1 MKVSKEYIMALS
13 ALIAVLGAVGGGYQ
27 FYYRERLDEYQKNI
41 QDEKTFE
48 EKLIALDSAFSTC
61 PPEDLIKA
69 VNGEVNPMVEE
80 LHRRAAFYQVLDL
93 REIQPIPEDKM
104 LGFYYREEFDRLYA
118 EFRQQALAS
127 YPTCY
132 YPDTTFGAPRP
143 DEFTGMEIS
152 KEEVEAALRKVTFGL
167 EMMRL
172 LMQSKAAY
180 ITDVQLWSPRLT
192 PNKLFT
198 DYVVGL
204 SFAMMPKDLVAFL
217 DKLRVGEVLGQQRY
231 ASVIALSIQNKY
243 LRWPME
249 PPVEVQMLVTFV
261 QANVDETALVE
272 GAEVAMAASTDGSK
286 ANAEE
291 ALKAWRGRLGKAGGE
306 EGVRAGR
313 FKDIP
318 TTKWGK
324 FKRWMRKNFWPF

>member
-1 MKVSKEYIMALS
+1 MRVSKEYIMALS

-41 QDEKTFE
+41 ADEERFAKVLT
-48 EKLIALDSAFSTC
+48 ALGTGFDYC
-61 PPEDLIKA
+61 LPEDLIKA

-80 LHRRAAFYQVLDL
+80 LHRRASFYQAVDL
-93 REIQPIPEDKM
+93 REIQPIPEGKM
-104 LGFYYREEFDRLYA
+104 LGFYYREEFARLFT
-118 EFRQQALAS
+118 EFRQQTLAS

-152 KEEVEAALRKVTFGL
+152 KAEVETALRKITFGL
-167 EMMRL
+167 AMMRL

-180 ITDVQLWSPRLT
+180 IADVQIWPPRLAEQRLLT
-192 PNKLFT
+192 E
-198 DYVVGL
+198 YVVGL

-217 DKLRVGEVLGQQRY
+217 DKLRIGEVLGQQRY
-231 ASVIALSIQNKY
+231 ANVNAFSIQNKY

-261 QANVDETALVE
+261 QANVDETAPVE
-272 GAEVAMAASTDGSK
+272 GAEVAVTASTEGSK
-286 ANAEE
+286 ATAEQ
-291 ALKAWRGRLGKAGGE
+291 ALAAWRGRLQAGDE
-306 EGVRAGR
+306 TRSSRMRDV
-313 FKDIP
+313 P

>member
-1 MKVSKEYIMALS
+1 MRVSKEYIMALS

-41 QDEKTFE
+41 ADE
-48 EKLIALDSAFSTC
+48 EKFADVLTALGSGFDYC
-61 PPEDLIKA
+61 PPQDLIKA

-93 REIQPIPEDKM
+93 REIQPIPEGKM
-104 LGFYYREEFDRLYA
+104 LGFYYREEFQRLFT

-127 YPTCY
+127 YPTCI
-132 YPDTTFGAPRP
+132 YPRDNTFGAPRP
-143 DEFTGMEIS
+143 DEFTGVEIS
-152 KEEVEAALRKVTFGL
+152 KREVESALRKITFGL

-180 ITDVQLWSPRLT
+180 ITDVQLWLPRLS
-192 PNKLFT
+192 PNRLFT
-198 DYVVGL
+198 EYVVGL

-217 DKLRVGEVLGQQRY
+217 DKLRVGEVLGQPRY
-231 ASVIALSIQNKY
+231 VNVNALSIQNKY

-249 PPVEVQMLVTFV
+249 PPVEVQMLVMFV
-261 QANVDETALVE
+261 QANVDETAPVE
-272 GAEVAMAASTDGSK
+272 GVEVAETASTEGSK
-286 ANAEE
+286 ATAEE
-291 ALKAWRGRLGKAGGE
+291 ALQAWRGRIKSVDGARGDRMRD
-306 EGVRAGR
+306 V
-313 FKDIP
+313 P

-324 FKRWMRKNFWPF
+324 FKRWMRRNFWPF

>member
-1 MKVSKEYIMALS
+1 MRVSKEYIMALS

-41 QDEKTFE
+41 ADEKKFADVLT
-48 EKLIALDSAFSTC
+48 ALGTGFDYC

-93 REIQPIPEDKM
+93 REIQPIPEGKM
-104 LGFYYREEFDRLYA
+104 LGFYYREEFDRLYT

-132 YPDTTFGAPRP
+132 YPATTFGAPRP
-143 DEFTGMEIS
+143 DEFTGVEIS
-152 KEEVEAALRKVTFGL
+152 KLEVETALRKITFGL

-180 ITDVQLWSPRLT
+180 ITDVQLWLPRLS

-217 DKLRVGEVLGQQRY
+217 DKLRVGEVLGQERY
-231 ASVIALSIQNKY
+231 MTVNALSIQNKY

-261 QANVDETALVE
+261 QANVDETAPIE
-272 GAEVAMAASTDGSK
+272 GVEVAMTASTEGPK
-286 ANAEE
+286 ASAEE
-291 ALKAWRGRLGKAGGE
+291 ALKAWRGRLNKAGDEIG
-306 EGVRAGR
+306 AGR
-313 FKDIP
+313 IRDVP

-324 FKRWMRKNFWPF
+324 FKRWMRKRFWPF

>member
-41 QDEKTFE
+41 QDEKKFADVLT
-48 EKLIALDSAFSTC
+48 ALGSAFEYC

-80 LHRRAAFYQVLDL
+80 LHRRASFYQAADL
-93 REIQPIPEDKM
+93 REIQPIPEGKM
-104 LGFYYREEFDRLYA
+104 RGFYYREEFDRLFA

-127 YPTCY
+127 YPARY

-143 DEFTGMEIS
+143 DEFTGVEIS
-152 KEEVEAALRKVTFGL
+152 KGEVETALRKITFGL
-167 EMMRL
+167 SMMRL

-180 ITDVQLWSPRLT
+180 ITDVQLWPPRVT
-192 PNKLFT
+192 GEGKLFT
-198 DYVVGL
+198 EYIAGL

-217 DKLRVGEVLGQQRY
+217 DKLRIGEVLGQQRY
-231 ASVIALSIQNKY
+231 VTVNAMSIQNKY
-243 LRWPME
+243 LRWPVE
-249 PPVEVQMLVTFV
+249 PPVEVQMLITFV
-261 QANVDETALVE
+261 QANVDENAEIE
-272 GAEVAMAASTDGSK
+272 GAEAAVSASADGSK
-286 ANAEE
+286 TTAEQ
-291 ALKAWRGRLGKAGGE
+291 ALQAWRGRLKTGDDA
-306 EGVRAGR
+306 RPGR
-313 FKDIP
+313 MKDAP

-324 FKRWMRKNFWPF
+324 FKRWMGKNFWLF